1 MLYYLFMSRLLKKMN
16 EYVTVNGMAGK
27 ARLSEATNR
36 SVRSVETWLTGKSVP
51 SAQIRYQLA
60 VACGCT
66 HEEALE
72 LAQEPQTAKGKA
84 S

>member
-1 MLYYLFMSRLLKKMN
+1 MSRLLKKLN

-27 ARLSEATNR
+27 ADLCKATNR
-36 SVRSVETWLTGKSVP
+36 GMRSVERWLTGEIIP
-51 SAQIRYQLA
+51 SAQVKYQLA
-60 VACGCT
+60 RQCGCT

-72 LAQEPQTAKGKA
+72 LANEGSSGAKAMKA